1 MYQHPQKIRKENMSN
16 HTEEI
21 DQFITMTNASRKVAT
36 EYITTFGDLESAIE
50 GYFAAQSNEVLSS
63 SDNDREATNDTT
75 RSMESYSERPLG
87 IERSGLQSSGSSNY
101 PSRKNKSSSDN
112 NSKFMSFSDMVRNN
126 ADDEDDEDRPRN
138 TFAGGE
144 TSGLEVTDPNDS
156 NSLIKDLLEKA
167 KRGGERATSGAFDD
181 NESSQPERNQ
191 FEGRGYRLGS
201 VVDAPSPVVEDN
213 SPMVSTK
220 KEKVKRE
227 ITFWKEGFQ
236 VGDGQLYRYDD
247 PKYAHYLQELNQGRA
262 PLNLLDVEYG
272 QDVDVAVFKKLDE
285 SYKPSKTPQ
294 VAFHGKG
301 QRLGSPIPGELEE
314 PTFTQPVK
322 VHNSNDDKPASP
334 QELEKE
340 KAEIKGDTS
349 VQIRY
354 ASGKREV
361 YRCNSTD
368 TVQSLYDYVKQN
380 TLDQSRAFTLN
391 HAFPVKVIDQYDS
404 TIADANLKNS
414 VVVQRWVL

>member
-1 MYQHPQKIRKENMSN
+1 MSN
-16 HTEEI
+16 NTEEI

-36 EYITTFGDLESAIE
+36 EYIKTFGDLESAIE

-63 SDNDREATNDTT
+63 SENEREATNDTMK
-75 RSMESYSERPLG
+75 SMESFGERPLG
-87 IERSGLQSSGSSNY
+87 IEHSGIQSSGSVHQS
-101 PSRKNKSSSDN
+101 SRNNKSSSNN

-126 ADDEDDEDRPRN
+126 ADEEDDEDRPRN

-167 KRGGERATSGAFDD
+167 KRGGERASNGNFDD
-181 NESSQPERNQ
+181 NESAQPQQSQ

-201 VVDAPSPVVEDN
+201 VVDAPSSVVEDN
-213 SPMVSTK
+213 PHVASTK

-272 QDVDVAVFKKLDE
+272 QDVDVTVFKKLDE
-285 SYKPSKTPQ
+285 SFKPSKKPQ
-294 VAFHGKG
+294 VGFQGKG

-322 VHNSNDDKPASP
+322 IHNANDDKSSSV
-334 QELEKE
+334 ETEKE
-340 KAEIKGDTS
+340 KPEVKGDTS
-349 VQIRY
+349 IQIRY

-404 TIADANLKNS
+404 TIADADLKNA
-414 VVVQRWVL
+414 VVVQRWVM